1 MAAELMTK
9 EGVKNF
15 KPETLDGKF
24 KEIID
29 AAIPVDDPRY
39 VDVFNKYA
47 EKPPSI
53 IDKMKA
59 E

>member
-24 KEIID
+24 KEIIE
-29 AAIPVDDPRY
+29 
-39 VDVFNKYA
+39 FNDRWQNMYEYLKWSTQLLNA
-47 EKPPSI
+47 TNT
-53 IDKMKA
+53 
-59 E
+59 

>member
-15 KPETLDGKF
+15 KPEGLDEKF

-29 AAIPVDDPRY
+29 STSI
-39 VDVFNKYA
+39 DVIRQR
-47 EKPPSI
+47 ERLGGDWTVS
-53 IDKMKA
+53 
-59 E
+59 